1 MGRVLTIG
9 HGGRT
14 IEQFIELLHRE
25 HVEYLLDVRS
35 NPYSK
40 FQPEFGQGSLTAH
53 LERSGIRYVF
63 VGDTLGGRPADRS
76 VYRDGRVDYVLCRA
90 KSWFKQGMAR
100 IEASQQGGHVIAL
113 MCSEA
118 KPESCHR
125 SKLIGVDLAERGIE
139 AQHID
144 QAGRIVDQASVM
156 LRLTGGQQTLWS
168 EEPQL
173 SRYKRTSGA
182 DDH

>member
-14 IEQFIELLHRE
+14 MQQFIELLHRE

-35 NPYSK
+35 SPYSR
-40 FQPEFGQGSLTAH
+40 FQPEFSQGSLKAF
-53 LERSGIRYVF
+53 LEKSGIRYVF
-63 VGDTLGGRPADRS
+63 VGDSLGGRPSDGS

-90 KSWFKQGMAR
+90 KPWFKQGIAR

-113 MCSEA
+113 MCSEG
-118 KPESCHR
+118 KPETCHR
-125 SKLIGVDLAERGIE
+125 SKLIGVDLAERGIGP
-139 AQHID
+139 QHID
-144 QAGRIVDQASVM
+144 EDGQLVDQESVM
-156 LRLTGGQQTLWS
+156 LRLTGGQRLLWN

-173 SRYKRTSGA
+173 SRYKRAPGSEGQ
-182 DDH
+182 